1 MLNKSGLKKA
11 ALSTATVAALATVP
25 MTQAT
30 SLSPETQQAA
40 PYEEKT
46 ACSVNFDS
54 DEALLASLVK
64 NPQCYDSLGYGD
76 GYGDGGDQSCIIP
89 EDNDQTLKPNIQALP
104 ECGLAGLERA
114 KKTKPPIIKFA
125 EH

>member
-1 MLNKSGLKKA
+1 MLNKPRLTRT
-11 ALSTATVAALATVP
+11 ALSTATVAALAAVP
-25 MTQAT
+25 MTQAN
-30 SLSPETQQAA
+30 SLSAEAQQ
-40 PYEEKT
+40 PFPTHYENKN
-46 ACSVNFDS
+46 ACTLNFDS

-104 ECGLAGLERA
+104 ECGLAGLEQA
-114 KKTKPPIIKFA
+114 KKRDRTA
-125 EH
+125 